1 MANQPDPEPCMLHRE
16 VQCEALTG
24 EADGPAI
31 EPRNQD
37 FGMPMLLGEYSMQYS
52 SNAAKPQNIFA
63 CYLLVF
69 LDVKRCLVRRSYIS
83 TVIKLDMSRLLF
95 SLSILISTT
104 NSSTHII
111 SAKIS
116 MVSAD
121 APVSKRFIYIE
132 PEEMPVRLNISD
144 LNLTFRKPT

>member
-1 MANQPDPEPCMLHRE
+1 MLHRE
-16 VQCEALTG
+16 VQGEALTG
-24 EADGPAI
+24 ETDGPAI

-52 SNAAKPQNIFA
+52 SNAAKSQNIFA
-63 CYLLVF
+63 YYLLVF

-111 SAKIS
+111 SA
-116 MVSAD
+116 
-121 APVSKRFIYIE
+121 E
-132 PEEMPVRLNISD
+132 
-144 LNLTFRKPT
+144 